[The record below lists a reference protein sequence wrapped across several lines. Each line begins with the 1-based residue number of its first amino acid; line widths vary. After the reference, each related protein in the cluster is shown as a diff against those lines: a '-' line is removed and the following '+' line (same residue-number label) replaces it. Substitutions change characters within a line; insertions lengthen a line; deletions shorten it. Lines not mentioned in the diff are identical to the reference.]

1 MRELGELGDAHEGFL
16 LALRSVFENVRAS
29 EAEHTVWRTRR
40 NTQVAMLLRA
50 LEIFGGPD
58 CCPVC
63 KSPPKWKA
71 GKIPKDKERQDL
83 HDDRCLLDIMIRH
96 FEHCLES
103 PGLW

>member
-1 MRELGELGDAHEGFL
+1 
-16 LALRSVFENVRAS
+16 
-29 EAEHTVWRTRR
+29 
-40 NTQVAMLLRA
+40 MLLRA

-83 HDDRCLLDIMIRH
+83 HDDRCLLDIMIGISSTVSKAPV
-96 FEHCLES
+96 F
-103 PGLW
+103 GN